1 MTSTHSPIAS
11 GAAPRIEPL
20 DTLAPRERAL
30 CPGCGAPA
38 TGRFCAACGE
48 ETVVEDLSLRA
59 LVAGVVEHLTA
70 LDVKLLRTVRLLLFR
85 PGQLTV
91 EYRRGVRKR
100 YTRPLPLFLLVL
112 GAFFVA
118 MANIFGARDSQ
129 AELANTTLLRPLQ
142 PRVAAM
148 QRQSGE
154 TPQQFFARYDRRAED
169 VKRGLLAL
177 LVPALSLMLAL
188 LYARRRR
195 YTIEHV
201 VFATHY
207 FTFSLLLVAIWFAL
221 VKGSGAL
228 VGLYMRLILDGSHQ
242 ASSHAM
248 RGLVVGSLL
257 LLGFFA
263 AGYYLWAAL
272 RRTYDSGRWG
282 AGWRTAVIVF
292 ALVIAGGFYPRLLAN
307 LTLALM

>member
-1 MTSTHSPIAS
+1 MTSTHSPVAS
-11 GAAPRIEPL
+11 GAALGMEPR
-20 DTLAPRERAL
+20 DTVAPRERAL

-59 LVAGVVEHLTA
+59 LIAGIVEHLTA

-129 AELANTTLLRPLQ
+129 AELANTTLLRSLQ

-154 TPQQFFARYDRRAED
+154 TPPQFFARYDRRAED

-177 LVPALSLMLAL
+177 FVPALSLMLAL

-228 VGLYMRLILDGSHQ
+228 AGLYVRLIHGGHQ
-242 ASSHAM
+242 PSSPVM

-257 LLGFFA
+257 VLGFLA

-292 ALVIAGGFYPRLLAN
+292 ALAIAGGFYPRLLAN